1 MGDFLGLVDL
11 TSDDQCV
18 AIRHVPGDCAD
29 HMRLPSGRERPVD
42 RNAPDGIIHL
52 EIGRKPFQVARYL
65 AAVCAE
71 QTGILNAAGVRLQMV
86 IDRIQPAF
94 ARQTGNEVQ
103 LTANHFVGSCD
114 QVLIGLPV
122 DKAEQHDD
130 ENREHACYRQRPPKG
145 VRT

>member
-71 QTGILNAAGVRLQMV
+71 QTGILNAAGVPLNVSGSALLASISFSRSGSENEAGPTDIV
-86 IDRIQPAF
+86 DHWRF
-94 ARQTGNEVQ
+94 AR
-103 LTANHFVGSCD
+103 
-114 QVLIGLPV
+114 PV
-122 DKAEQHDD
+122 HLVAQ
-130 ENREHACYRQRPPKG
+130 P
-145 VRT
+145 T